1 MPSLT
6 PPRHTPTLR
15 VAVHCVVRTAGGASE
30 PFVSARLSFAKR
42 YERRFPRSE
51 ALIFCVGAR
60 KDGAGRGIE
69 VVSPV
74 EKEPSRS
81 ASTRRMRLH
90 RARRRLGL
98 RCVTIPLCEAQIEGL
113 IHRGWLPR
121 DERVD
126 RTAIRK
132 ALYSYLD
139 DTLVARNAWTLAVG
153 TARHGR

>member
-1 MPSLT
+1 
-6 PPRHTPTLR
+6 
-15 VAVHCVVRTAGGASE
+15 
-30 PFVSARLSFAKR
+30 
-42 YERRFPRSE
+42 
-51 ALIFCVGAR
+51 
-60 KDGAGRGIE
+60 
-69 VVSPV
+69 
-74 EKEPSRS
+74 
-81 ASTRRMRLH
+81 MRLH